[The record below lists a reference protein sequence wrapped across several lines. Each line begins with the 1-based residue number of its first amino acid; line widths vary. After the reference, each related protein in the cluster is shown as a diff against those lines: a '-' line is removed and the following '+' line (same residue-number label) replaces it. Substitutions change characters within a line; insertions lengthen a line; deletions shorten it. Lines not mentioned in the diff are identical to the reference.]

1 MNDAPRRVRRI
12 AVVAGERSG
21 DTLGAGL
28 IEALRTRLP
37 EARFVGIAGEQMVAA
52 GCEAWFRAEELSVMG
67 LAEVLHH
74 LPRLLKIRGELL
86 RRLERDP
93 PDVFVGIDSPD
104 FNLPVE
110 VRLKRAG
117 IRTVQYVS
125 PQIWAWRQSRVET
138 MRRATDLVLC
148 LLPFEVA
155 FYAEHDVKARFVGHP
170 LADAIPL
177 ETDRAAAR
185 ESLGLSRSSSSGS
198 VPDSSSGLGT
208 DSSSGL
214 GTDSSLRLGT
224 ESSGDAPLVALL
236 PGSRRGEVSR
246 LAEPFVGAAAWLQ
259 QRRPGTRVA
268 VALANPA
275 VAEVFAQKAH
285 TERLDPA
292 PVLVEGRARDV
303 VTAADAVL
311 TASGTATLE
320 TLLLKRPMVVA
331 YRFSPLTY
339 AVVRRLGVERL
350 PHFSLPN
357 LLAGRR
363 VVPELRQGEVRAETL
378 GAALASV
385 LDGEGLG
392 EGWYDAFASIHRD
405 LRRGADD
412 AAAAAV
418 LELVEAE
425 R

>member
-1 MNDAPRRVRRI
+1 MNDAARRYRI
-12 AVVAGERSG
+12 ALVAGERSG

-28 IEALRTRLP
+28 IAALRRRVP
-37 EARFVGIAGEQMVAA
+37 DAEFFGIAGEQMVAA
-52 GCEAWFRAEELSVMG
+52 GCTAWFPAEELAVMG

-74 LPRLLKIRGELL
+74 LPRLLKIRAELL

-110 VRLKRAG
+110 ARFKRSG
-117 IRTVQYVS
+117 LCTIQYVS
-125 PQIWAWRQSRVET
+125 PQIWAWRQSRVAT
-138 MRRATDLVLC
+138 MRAAADLVLC

-155 FYAEHDVKARFVGHP
+155 FYEAHGVNARFVGHP

-177 ETDRAAAR
+177 DVDREAARAA
-185 ESLGLSRSSSSGS
+185 LGLS
-198 VPDSSSGLGT
+198 
-208 DSSSGL
+208 
-214 GTDSSLRLGT
+214 
-224 ESSGDAPLVALL
+224 GDTPLVALL
-236 PGSRRGEVSR
+236 PGSRRGEVGR
-246 LAEPFVGAAAWLQ
+246 LAEPFVEAAAWLQ
-259 QRRPGTRVA
+259 RRRPGTRVA
-268 VALANPA
+268 VALANA
-275 VAEVFAQKAH
+275 RVAEVFERKARA
-285 TERLDPA
+285 ERLDPA
-292 PVLVEGRARDV
+292 PALISGRARDV
-303 VTAADAVL
+303 VAAADAVL

-331 YRFSPLTY
+331 YRFSSLTY
-339 AVVRRLGVERL
+339 AVVRRMGVDRL

-363 VVPELRQGEVRAETL
+363 VVPELRQGDVRADVL
-378 GAALASV
+378 GPALESV

-392 EGWYDAFASIHRD
+392 EGWYDAFHSIHRD

-418 LELVEAE
+418 LELLEAK

>member
-1 MNDAPRRVRRI
+1 MNDASRRYRI
-12 AVVAGERSG
+12 ALVAGERSG

-28 IEALRTRLP
+28 IQALRACVP
-37 EARFVGIAGEQMVAA
+37 DAEFFGIAGEQMTAA

-86 RRLERDP
+86 RRLLRDP
-93 PDVFVGIDSPD
+93 PDVFIGIDSPD

-125 PQIWAWRQSRVET
+125 PQIWAWRQSRVAT
-138 MRRATDLVLC
+138 MRAAADLVLC
-148 LLPFEVA
+148 LLPFEVG
-155 FYAEHDVKARFVGHP
+155 FYAAHDVNARFVGHP

-177 ETDRAAAR
+177 ETDREAAR
-185 ESLGLSRSSSSGS
+185 ASLGLSR
-198 VPDSSSGLGT
+198 
-208 DSSSGL
+208 
-214 GTDSSLRLGT
+214 
-224 ESSGDAPLVALL
+224 DAPLVALL
-236 PGSRRGEVSR
+236 PGSRRSEVSR

-259 QRRPGTRVA
+259 RQRPGTHVA

-275 VAEVFAQKAH
+275 VAEVFEEKGRVG
-285 TERLDPA
+285 RLDPA
-292 PVLVEGRARDV
+292 PLLVQGRARDV
-303 VTAADAVL
+303 ITAADAVL

-331 YRFSPLTY
+331 YRFSALTY
-339 AVVRRLGVERL
+339 AVVRRMGIDRL

-363 VVPELRQGEVRAETL
+363 VVPELRQREVRAEAL

-418 LELVEAE
+418 LELLEAK